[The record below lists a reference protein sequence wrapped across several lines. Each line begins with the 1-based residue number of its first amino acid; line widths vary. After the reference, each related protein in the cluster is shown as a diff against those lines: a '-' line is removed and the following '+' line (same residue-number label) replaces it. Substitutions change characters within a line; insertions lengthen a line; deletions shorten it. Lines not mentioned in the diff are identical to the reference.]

1 MWHFIEV
8 KSANADFDPIYN
20 FTSTKLKRVINSTNY
35 YLKEKVLDVIFSID
49 VIIIRGEEIEF
60 LENVTI

>member
-49 VIIIRGEEIEF
+49 VIIIRG
-60 LENVTI
+60 